1 MNPNDLANELEAQN
15 YDYWLNLMLDNVP
28 NDIDKRE
35 GSIIY
40 DAVAPAAMVNAQ
52 QSLSLANIIRET
64 YIKTAQG
71 EFLDYRAFEHGT
83 SRYEATNAEVKA
95 KFNDDDGNPV
105 NVEVGDRFASIAESP
120 IFYTVIK
127 SNGDGTAEMQAEE
140 AGTSANSYLGQVLP
154 VTPNDNLA
162 WAEITEIT
170 IPARDEE
177 NDEHLRARLL
187 NTNSWVAY
195 GGNVA
200 DYLNMTSKIND
211 VGATQVYPTWDGADA
226 NDWTEMLLRMYTRW
240 CDKKGY
246 KVETLDLLEGDEA
259 GIKSVTLKVKGEFA
273 YGYLK
278 AEKGVHRL
286 VRISPFNA
294 NGKRQTSF
302 ASVEV
307 LPELTKDQ
315 DIDIRPEDLKIDTY
329 RASGAG
335 GQHVNKTESAIRITH
350 LPTGIVVQCQN
361 ERSQFA
367 NKDTAMAMLKSKLI
381 ELKERAHKEKIE
393 DLTGELKD
401 MGWGS
406 QIRSYVFHPYNMVK
420 DHRTN
425 EETSNL
431 NAVMNGEIDQFIVS
445 YLKEEAKK

>member
-1 MNPNDLANELEAQN
+1 MQEKGFWDDIKRAEEVTKESKRIKDKIDRFDSIVTRVEDVEILSDLIEEEDEESINE
-15 YDYWLNLMLDNVP
+15 
-28 NDIDKRE
+28 
-35 GSIIY
+35 
-40 DAVAPAAMVNAQ
+40 
-52 QSLSLANIIRET
+52 IIREIRSVEKDVEE
-64 YIKTAQG
+64 YRIELLLSG
-71 EFLDYRAFEHGT
+71 EYDR
-83 SRYEATNAEVKA
+83 
-95 KFNDDDGNPV
+95 NDAILTLHAG
-105 NVEVGDRFASIAESP
+105 VGGS
-120 IFYTVIK
+120 
-127 SNGDGTAEMQAEE
+127 
-140 AGTSANSYLGQVLP
+140 
-154 VTPNDNLA
+154 
-162 WAEITEIT
+162 
-170 IPARDEE
+170 
-177 NDEHLRARLL
+177 
-187 NTNSWVAY
+187 
-195 GGNVA
+195 
-200 DYLNMTSKIND
+200 
-211 VGATQVYPTWDGADA
+211 DA

-240 CDKKGY
+240 CEKKGF
-246 KVETLDLLEGDEA
+246 KVETIDYLEGDEA

-315 DIDIRPEDLKIDTY
+315 DIEIRNEDLKIDTY

-350 LPTGIVVQCQN
+350 LPTGIVVQCQS
-361 ERSQFA
+361 ERSQFS
-367 NKDTAMAMLKSKLI
+367 NKDTAMSMLKSKLI

-420 DHRTN
+420 DHRTG
-425 EETSNL
+425 EETANL
-431 NAVMNGEIDQFIVS
+431 NAVMNGEIDNFITA
-445 YLKEEAKK
+445 YLKNNK

>member
-1 MNPNDLANELEAQN
+1 MKKLMEQMAEELSA
-15 YDYWLNLMLDNVP
+15 
-28 NDIDKRE
+28 
-35 GSIIY
+35 
-40 DAVAPAAMVNAQ
+40 
-52 QSLSLANIIRET
+52 
-64 YIKTAQG
+64 
-71 EFLDYRAFEHGT
+71 AFEKSGYDPSYGKVT
-83 SRYEATNAEVKA
+83 VSNRPDLCEFQCNGAMAGAKAYKKAPFMIADDVVAYLKDSQVFSMAEVVKPG
-95 KFNDDDGNPV
+95 F
-105 NVEVGDRFASIAESP
+105 
-120 IFYTVIK
+120 
-127 SNGDGTAEMQAEE
+127 
-140 AGTSANSYLGQVLP
+140 
-154 VTPNDNLA
+154 
-162 WAEITEIT
+162 
-170 IPARDEE
+170 
-177 NDEHLRARLL
+177 
-187 NTNSWVAY
+187 
-195 GGNVA
+195 
-200 DYLNMTSKIND
+200 IN
-211 VGATQVYPTWDGADA
+211 
-226 NDWTEMLLRMYTRW
+226 
-240 CDKKGY
+240 
-246 KVETLDLLEGDEA
+246 
-259 GIKSVTLKVKGEFA
+259 LKVKGEFA

-278 AEKGVHRL
+278 SEKGVHRL

-445 YLKEEAKK
+445 YLKQEAKK

>member
-1 MNPNDLANELEAQN
+1 MKECKIIKDKIERYENLVSRIDDVEVLAELAQEDEDTVNEVIQEIRSIEKEVESYRVELLLSGE
-15 YDYWLNLMLDNVP
+15 YDRNNAILNLHA
-28 NDIDKRE
+28 
-35 GSIIY
+35 G
-40 DAVAPAAMVNAQ
+40 
-52 QSLSLANIIRET
+52 
-64 YIKTAQG
+64 
-71 EFLDYRAFEHGT
+71 
-83 SRYEATNAEVKA
+83 
-95 KFNDDDGNPV
+95 
-105 NVEVGDRFASIAESP
+105 VG
-120 IFYTVIK
+120 
-127 SNGDGTAEMQAEE
+127 
-140 AGTSANSYLGQVLP
+140 
-154 VTPNDNLA
+154 
-162 WAEITEIT
+162 
-170 IPARDEE
+170 
-177 NDEHLRARLL
+177 
-187 NTNSWVAY
+187 
-195 GGNVA
+195 
-200 DYLNMTSKIND
+200 
-211 VGATQVYPTWDGADA
+211 GADA

>member
-1 MNPNDLANELEAQN
+1 MQESRFWE
-15 YDYWLNLMLDNVP
+15 
-28 NDIDKRE
+28 DIKRAEEVTKESKRIKDKIDRFE
-35 GSIIY
+35 
-40 DAVAPAAMVNAQ
+40 
-52 QSLSLANIIRET
+52 SLSSRVEDIEVLSELIEEEDQESINEVIREIRLIEKDVEE
-64 YIKTAQG
+64 YRIELLLSG
-71 EFLDYRAFEHGT
+71 EYDR
-83 SRYEATNAEVKA
+83 
-95 KFNDDDGNPV
+95 NDSILTLHAG
-105 NVEVGDRFASIAESP
+105 VGGS
-120 IFYTVIK
+120 
-127 SNGDGTAEMQAEE
+127 
-140 AGTSANSYLGQVLP
+140 
-154 VTPNDNLA
+154 
-162 WAEITEIT
+162 
-170 IPARDEE
+170 
-177 NDEHLRARLL
+177 
-187 NTNSWVAY
+187 
-195 GGNVA
+195 
-200 DYLNMTSKIND
+200 
-211 VGATQVYPTWDGADA
+211 DA

-240 CDKKGY
+240 CEKKGF
-246 KVETLDLLEGDEA
+246 KVETIDYLEGDEA
-259 GIKSVTLKVKGEFA
+259 GIKSVTLKIKGEFA

-315 DIDIRPEDLKIDTY
+315 DIEIKSDDLKIDTY
-329 RASGAG
+329 RSSGAG

-367 NKDTAMAMLKSKLI
+367 NKDTAMSMLKSKLI

-406 QIRSYVFHPYNMVK
+406 QIRSYVFHPYNLVK
-420 DHRTN
+420 DHRTS

-431 NAVMNGEIDQFIVS
+431 NAVMNGEIDNFITA
-445 YLKEEAKK
+445 YLKSNNL

>member
-1 MNPNDLANELEAQN
+1 MQENGFWDDVKRAEECKIIKDKIERYENLVSRIDDIEVLAELAEEDEDTINEVIKEIRSIEKEVEN
-15 YDYWLNLMLDNVP
+15 YRVELLLSGEYDRNNAILNLHAGVG
-28 NDIDKRE
+28 
-35 GSIIY
+35 GS
-40 DAVAPAAMVNAQ
+40 
-52 QSLSLANIIRET
+52 
-64 YIKTAQG
+64 
-71 EFLDYRAFEHGT
+71 
-83 SRYEATNAEVKA
+83 
-95 KFNDDDGNPV
+95 
-105 NVEVGDRFASIAESP
+105 
-120 IFYTVIK
+120 
-127 SNGDGTAEMQAEE
+127 
-140 AGTSANSYLGQVLP
+140 
-154 VTPNDNLA
+154 
-162 WAEITEIT
+162 
-170 IPARDEE
+170 
-177 NDEHLRARLL
+177 
-187 NTNSWVAY
+187 
-195 GGNVA
+195 
-200 DYLNMTSKIND
+200 
-211 VGATQVYPTWDGADA
+211 DA

-315 DIDIRPEDLKIDTY
+315 DIDIRPEDLMIDTY

-431 NAVMNGEIDQFIVS
+431 NAVMNGEIDQFIIS
-445 YLKEEAKK
+445 YLKQEAKK

>member
-1 MNPNDLANELEAQN
+1 MLIKLEQELAKVSGLKQTLKEMGASLDKESLEKRFQELELQMQEKGFWDDIKRAEDVTKESKRIKDKIDRYESLVTRLDDVEVLAELAEDDEETIN
-15 YDYWLNLMLDNVP
+15 EVIVEIRDIEKLIDEYKIELLLSGEYDKNDAILNLHAGVG
-28 NDIDKRE
+28 
-35 GSIIY
+35 GS
-40 DAVAPAAMVNAQ
+40 
-52 QSLSLANIIRET
+52 
-64 YIKTAQG
+64 
-71 EFLDYRAFEHGT
+71 
-83 SRYEATNAEVKA
+83 
-95 KFNDDDGNPV
+95 
-105 NVEVGDRFASIAESP
+105 
-120 IFYTVIK
+120 
-127 SNGDGTAEMQAEE
+127 
-140 AGTSANSYLGQVLP
+140 
-154 VTPNDNLA
+154 
-162 WAEITEIT
+162 
-170 IPARDEE
+170 
-177 NDEHLRARLL
+177 
-187 NTNSWVAY
+187 
-195 GGNVA
+195 
-200 DYLNMTSKIND
+200 
-211 VGATQVYPTWDGADA
+211 DA
-226 NDWTEMLLRMYTRW
+226 NDWTLMLLRMYTRW
-240 CDKKGY
+240 CEKKGY

-259 GIKSVTLKVKGEFA
+259 GIKSATLRVKGEFA

-302 ASVEV
+302 ASIEV

-315 DIDIRPEDLKIDTY
+315 DIEIRQEDLKIDTY

-350 LPTGIVVQCQN
+350 IPTGIVVQCQN

-367 NKDTAMAMLKSKLI
+367 NKDTAMSMLKSKLI

-425 EETSNL
+425 EETSNV
-431 NAVMNGEIDQFIVS
+431 NAVMNGEIDAFITT
-445 YLKEEAKK
+445 YLKSISK

>member
-1 MNPNDLANELEAQN
+1 MQENGFWEDIKRAEEVTKESKRIKDKIDRYESLVSRIEDVEILAEL
-15 YDYWLNLMLDNVP
+15 
-28 NDIDKRE
+28 IDE
-35 GSIIY
+35 DDEESI
-40 DAVAPAAMVNAQ
+40 DEV
-52 QSLSLANIIRET
+52 IREIRSIEKDVES
-64 YIKTAQG
+64 YRIELLLAG
-71 EFLDYRAFEHGT
+71 EYDR
-83 SRYEATNAEVKA
+83 
-95 KFNDDDGNPV
+95 NDAILTLHAG
-105 NVEVGDRFASIAESP
+105 VGGS
-120 IFYTVIK
+120 
-127 SNGDGTAEMQAEE
+127 
-140 AGTSANSYLGQVLP
+140 
-154 VTPNDNLA
+154 
-162 WAEITEIT
+162 
-170 IPARDEE
+170 
-177 NDEHLRARLL
+177 
-187 NTNSWVAY
+187 
-195 GGNVA
+195 
-200 DYLNMTSKIND
+200 
-211 VGATQVYPTWDGADA
+211 DA

-240 CDKKGY
+240 CEKRGF
-246 KVETLDLLEGDEA
+246 KVETLDYLEGDEA

-315 DIDIRPEDLKIDTY
+315 DIEIRSEDLKIDTY

-350 LPTGIVVQCQN
+350 LPTGIVVQCQS
-361 ERSQFA
+361 ERSQFS

-381 ELKERAHKEKIE
+381 DLKERAHKEKIE

-420 DHRTN
+420 DHRTG
-425 EETSNL
+425 EETANL
-431 NAVMNGEIDQFIVS
+431 NAVMNGEIDNFITA
-445 YLKEEAKK
+445 YLKNNN